1 MQSKIHAPFK
11 RHLLAVSILLAGVS
25 LPVLAEE
32 AAVEELPQLDVVG
45 ESTPEEHRIKDITP
59 QVKNYKES
67 VQQQPTGF
75 VAKDILKRMPG
86 MYTGGGPGEDKDAR
100 LRGIDKE
107 YTRVSFDGVTL
118 PDGGEKRELNI
129 DRIPNALVGEV
140 TIIRNTP
147 AEFESDGLAGQV
159 HIKTR
164 DIPLEQQ
171 IEVDAALG
179 DRGKLGTEAQH
190 AAVTYGNRFTEQF
203 GLQGT
208 VAYYKNPLL
217 KDKTKTNAA
226 GVVTEIETED
236 KPTEN
241 STAMLDAGWF
251 YDGGELHLK
260 PLFIEDTENK
270 DKLVEK
276 YKANGTFDKYEN
288 EIEDKT
294 KTTEGVLLEQ
304 KHRFGGGAKLDANVG
319 YYSTTEEKDKI
330 KRTLNQQKVEDI
342 TKRELEVEDKED
354 SFWQA
359 EAKMTQRWEAV
370 VDNELKY
377 GIKLRQRERTKE
389 KTKYRNGVLIPG
401 EAKDKYELEEDYY
414 ALFVQN
420 EVFFTGK
427 FSVMPGV
434 RGEYVELISVDR
446 RGAVA
451 DEYHADV
458 MPSLATRYTFNKQFN
473 VYAMVSEVINRPRYD
488 ELMPF
493 ADEKA
498 DKILIGNPD
507 LEPAE
512 AIAYDAGFNYVTEP
526 FFFGFN
532 LFYRDI
538 EGVIESRLTGEEID
552 GKPVEQI
559 QNVGDGWLKGVE
571 LEQRWN
577 LSSLKLPVLD
587 QIVLT
592 ANQSYIES
600 ELTNNDG
607 SKTPFKEQPRV
618 LANLIVDWTLP
629 VTGTI
634 LSVAGNFVH
643 SFPTTATS
651 DGRDS
656 ETFIDAKLSQPVGA
670 GITLY
675 ALAEN
680 VTGEDRVKH
689 KMDGTLEEEY
699 TGRYFYLGVN
709 AKF

>member
-107 YTRVSFDGVTL
+107 YTRVSFDGVML

-294 KTTEGVLLEQ
+294 KTTGGVLLEQ

>member
-107 YTRVSFDGVTL
+107 YTRVSFDGVML

-179 DRGKLGTEAQH
+179 DRGKLCTEAQH

-294 KTTEGVLLEQ
+294 KTTGGVLLEQ

>member
-107 YTRVSFDGVTL
+107 YTRVSFDGVML

-458 MPSLATRYTFNKQFN
+458 MPSLATRYTFSKQFN

>member
-1 MQSKIHAPFK
+1 MQSTVPAPFK
-11 RHLLAVSILLAGVS
+11 RSLLALSILLTSVS
-25 LPVLAEE
+25 LPTIAEE
-32 AAVEELPQLDVVG
+32 TGVEELPRLDVVG
-45 ESTPEEHRIKDITP
+45 ESTPEEHRVNDIAP

-100 LRGIDKE
+100 LRGVDKE
-107 YTRVSFDGVTL
+107 YTRVHLDGIAL

-140 TIIRNTP
+140 TLIRNTP

-171 IEVDAALG
+171 IEIDTALG
-179 DRGKLGTEAQH
+179 DRGSLGSDAQH
-190 AAVTYGNRFTEQF
+190 GAITYGNRFTERF

-208 VAYYKNPLL
+208 AAYYKNPLL

-226 GVVTEIETED
+226 GLVTEIETEN

-241 STAMLDAGWF
+241 RTAMLDAGWF

-294 KTTEGVLLEQ
+294 KTTKGILLEQ
-304 KHRFGGGAKLDANVG
+304 KHRFGNGTKLDANVG
-319 YYSTTEEKDKI
+319 HYSTTEDKDKI
-330 KRTLNQQKVEDI
+330 KRTLNLQKVEDL
-342 TKRELEVEDKED
+342 TKRELEAEDKED
-354 SFWQA
+354 SFWQT
-359 EAKMTQRWEAV
+359 EAKMTQRWQAGL
-370 VDNELKY
+370 DNELKY
-377 GIKLRQRERTKE
+377 GLKLRQRERTKE
-389 KTKYRNGVLIPG
+389 KTKYRNGVLLPS
-401 EAKDKYELEEDYY
+401 EAKDKYALEEDYY
-414 ALFVQN
+414 ALFIQN
-420 EVFFTGK
+420 ETFFTER

-434 RGEYVELISVDR
+434 RGEYVERVSVDR
-446 RGAVA
+446 RGVVA
-451 DEYHADV
+451 DEYDDGI
-458 MPSLATRYTFNKQFN
+458 MPSLATRYTFSKQFN
-473 VYAMVSEVINRPRYD
+473 LYAMVSKVINRPKYD

-493 ADEKA
+493 ADEKP
-498 DKILIGNPD
+498 DRFIIGNPD

-512 AIAYDAGFNYVTEP
+512 AIAYDAGFNIVTEP
-526 FFFGFN
+526 FFLGFN

-538 EGVIESRLTGEEID
+538 EGVIESRLTGDEID

-571 LEQRWN
+571 LEQRWH
-577 LSSLKLPVLD
+577 LSSMKLPVLD
-587 QIVLT
+587 QFTLT

-600 ELTNNDG
+600 ELTNNNG

-629 VTGTI
+629 TTGTI
-634 LSVAGNFVH
+634 VSVAGNFVH
-643 SFPTTATS
+643 SFPTTTS
-651 DGRDS
+651 GDGRDS
-656 ETFIDAKLSQPVGA
+656 ETFLDAKLSQPVGA

-680 VTGEDRVKH
+680 LTGEDRVKH
-689 KMDGTLEEEY
+689 KLDGTLEEEY

-709 AKF
+709 TKF